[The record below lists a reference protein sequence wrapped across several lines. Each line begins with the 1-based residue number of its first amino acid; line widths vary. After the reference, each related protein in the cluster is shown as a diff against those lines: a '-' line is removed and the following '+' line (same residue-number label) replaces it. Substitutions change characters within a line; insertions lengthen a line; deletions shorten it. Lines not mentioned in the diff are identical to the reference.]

1 MAAEGLQGMLHR
13 AARGDAAARELAFAE
28 LSRLLMIFVRSGMG
42 RQLRDHRESA
52 DVCQSI
58 AKSFVDD
65 FGAGKLSFDNEAAV
79 MGYLRTVVQ
88 TKMAMLARHD
98 GAIKRGGDA
107 MVVSGDVDEQAR
119 AKDTPELVGA
129 DAVVQGEWVAR
140 LASALSAQ
148 EQDLARWRA
157 AGVGWEMIA
166 QRTGRDATSLRKQ
179 WSRLVER
186 VRQMD
191 VSKGSSHQ

>member
-1 MAAEGLQGMLHR
+1 MAAERLQGLLQR
-13 AARGDAAARELAFAE
+13 AAIGDAAARELAFAE

-65 FGAGKLSFDNEAAV
+65 FGAGKLSFDSEAAV

-107 MVVSGDVDEQAR
+107 VVYSGQVDDHDR
-119 AKDTPELVGA
+119 ANAHDGA
-129 DAVVQGEWVAR
+129 DAVVQAEWVSR
-140 LASALSAQ
+140 IASTLSPQ
-148 EQDLARWRA
+148 EQDLARWRS
-157 AGVGWEMIA
+157 AGDNWDLIA
-166 QRTGRDATSLRKQ
+166 QRTGRDATTLRKQ

-191 VSKGSSHQ
+191 VSRGSSQQ